1 MKIFSPSEK
10 LLALSWKQPYAE
22 LMLKGKIETR
32 TWNTNYRGWVLI
44 CASKQPYF
52 TEQLRRISGGK
63 QLVRMGD
70 FLAKINPGFEGKA
83 IAIGRLVDCRPMRKE
98 DEDKCFVQF
107 FPDLFC
113 HVYEDVQAIEPI
125 PWKGKQGWSE
135 VSPEVKAKI
144 ILL

>member
-1 MKIFSPSEK
+1 
-10 LLALSWKQPYAE
+10 
-22 LMLKGKIETR
+22 
-32 TWNTNYRGWVLI
+32 
-44 CASKQPYF
+44 
-52 TEQLRRISGGK
+52 
-63 QLVRMGD
+63 MGD

-83 IAIGRLVDCRPMRKE
+83 IAIGRLIDCRPMRKE

-113 HVYEDVQAIEPI
+113 HVYTDVQAIKPF

-135 VSPEVKAKI
+135 VSPEVKSKI